1 LVYLYFPETNQ
12 RTLEKITAA
21 FGDKVVD
28 VEASELAT
36 DRLALETKAG
46 VERVEEL

>member
-1 LVYLYFPETNQ
+1 LIYLYFLETNQ
-12 RTLEKITAA
+12 RTLEEVAAA

-28 VEASELAT
+28 VEASQLAA